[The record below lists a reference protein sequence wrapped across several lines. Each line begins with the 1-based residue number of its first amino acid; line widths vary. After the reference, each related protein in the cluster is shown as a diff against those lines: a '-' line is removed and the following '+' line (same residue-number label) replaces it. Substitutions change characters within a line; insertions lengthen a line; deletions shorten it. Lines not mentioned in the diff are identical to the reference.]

1 MDNNFD
7 SLLRTD
13 GNTVETATQQTEDVL
28 KKSRWKI
35 KSICRALCLPA
46 GNYEPSKSVISIEN
60 YLKEKTNRE
69 RILYSEISSF
79 VYGLDTEEQGNF
91 ATNVECLLSYTF
103 EEKNNI
109 QEHICR
115 IVLKIYDHFQL
126 AVHQKNFNSE
136 TNEVLKAHLGEGI
149 AEANAAIAKSTE
161 KATNAEKEYITIL
174 GIFASIVLAF
184 VGGLTFST
192 SVLQNI
198 DAVSIYRLI
207 LVIDLL
213 ALVIVNAVY
222 FLMKFICHINGK
234 VDKLFGVKW
243 FNIICAIL
251 GIAVI
256 LAWLFDAVS
265 LVKWLNSFTP
275 WAK

>member
-1 MDNNFD
+1 MGDNFD
-7 SLLRTD
+7 SLLRTES
-13 GNTVETATQQTEDVL
+13 GNAETTQPSEDVL
-28 KKSRWKI
+28 ENSRRKI
-35 KSICRALCLPA
+35 KNICKALCLDA
-46 GNYEPSKSVISIEN
+46 NKYDPSKTVFSIGN

-79 VYGLDTEEQGNF
+79 VYGLQTEEQGNF
-91 ATNVECLLSYTF
+91 ATNVECLLAYTF
-103 EEKNNI
+103 DENNNI
-109 QEHICR
+109 DDLICK

-126 AVHQKNFNSE
+126 SVHQKNLNSE
-136 TNEVLKAHLGEGI
+136 TNEVVKSHLAESI
-149 AEANAAIAKSTE
+149 AEANKAIEESAK
-161 KATNAEKEYITIL
+161 KAKNAEKEYITIL

-222 FLMKFICHINGK
+222 VLIKFIYHINDK
-234 VDKLFGVKW
+234 NDKLFGVKW
-243 FNIICAIL
+243 FNIVCAIL
-251 GIAVI
+251 GFLVVV
-256 LAWLFDAVS
+256 AWLFDLVS
-265 LVKWLNSFTP
+265 LAEYINSYMP
-275 WAK
+275 W